1 MGDAHSLL
9 IDTREKCYVAFLRSL
24 PHRAYSVSRD
34 FVNWTPPAIA
44 IRAGQG
50 EVSNAVYNHMG
61 FNYGSQ
67 YIGFLTY
74 FVRDPADPLLTVR
87 LLSSRDPVDWD
98 RPATPEP
105 LIDVGGV
112 GQWDRFTNMITGAP
126 PIRVGDLLY
135 IYYRGMATRHSIGGT
150 YQGTDN
156 AERTRGGI
164 GLATLRVDGFASLAA
179 SYSGGRVTTK
189 PFRFDGGRL
198 RVNAK
203 ADFGRIR
210 VEVLDEAGAPIEGF
224 ESDNCRPLS
233 ADKID
238 QPVEWQNQPSLA
250 PLKDRPIR
258 LRFGL
263 HNARLFSYAIV

>member
-1 MGDAHSLL
+1 MIEVQLPDGTVNEYTDDASSLDVARSIGERL
-9 IDTREKCYVAFLRSL
+9 AADVVAAEVNGKIVDAARPLAEGRENDDG
-24 PHRAYSVSRD
+24 P
-34 FVNWTPPAIA
+34 
-44 IRAGQG
+44 IR
-50 EVSNAVYNHMG
+50 
-61 FNYGSQ
+61 
-67 YIGFLTY
+67 LK
-74 FVRDPADPLLTVR
+74 LLT
-87 LLSSRDPVDWD
+87 SRDPVHWD
-98 RPATPEP
+98 RPDTPEP
-105 LIDVGGV
+105 LIDVGGI

-150 YQGTDN
+150 FQGNDN
-156 AERTRGGI
+156 ADRTRGGI

-210 VEVLDEAGAPIEGF
+210 VEVLDEAGTPIEGF

-238 QPVEWQNQPSLA
+238 GQVEWKNQPTLA
-250 PLKDRPIR
+250 PLKGRPIR
-258 LRFGL
+258 LRFDL
-263 HNARLFSYAIV
+263 HNARLFSYTIG